1 MDSKLGKRK
10 RILDVEK
17 PPCLSRS
24 YSFNSS
30 LSGTHVVDAQ
40 DDKSLPPYDP
50 IENYISPRPKYLRF
64 SRDRHRKIFA
74 RQEKVSRMIKS
85 LSYDCGVSFLEE
97 VSSDDCS
104 VEETKDLVKESLV
117 STHAENDGEKEEFDE
132 VEDGSGR
139 IEAKLRPNTSLFCR
153 RRNREMEAH

>member
-1 MDSKLGKRK
+1 MLKNHLVCQGFT
-10 RILDVEK
+10 IV
-17 PPCLSRS
+17 
-24 YSFNSS
+24 YNAS
-30 LSGTHVVDAQ
+30 LSVKHVG
-40 DDKSLPPYDP
+40 
-50 IENYISPRPKYLRF
+50 IESNL
-64 SRDRHRKIFA
+64 A